1 MSRKIE
7 NGCVNCGLPCLHHLC
22 KYYRMESAYCDQCGE
37 TAHFEYQ
44 GVDYCME
51 CAEKFL
57 QEVFND
63 DFNFQE
69 KAEMVGVD
77 FKDIYK

>member
-1 MSRKIE
+1 
-7 NGCVNCGLPCLHHLC
+7 
-22 KYYRMESAYCDQCGE
+22 MESAYCDQCGE

-57 QEVFND
+57 QEVFNE